1 MKSNIANILVKP
13 IKSLAW
19 CIYNSFHELNSDFKK
34 FWQSWLTHWEEKW
47 RMIAYWTDWYP
58 LSAMGGLATAHK
70 IIINWSRRNM
80 VLRTAI
86 INMEWKKKVKFWCF
100 SKLKGETCYFT
111 YIKFM
116 TLLMNI
122 LAPIVDNLFSLHVFA
137 D

>member
-1 MKSNIANILVKP
+1 MKSNIANILVKS

-19 CIYNSFHELNSDFKK
+19 CIYNSFHELNSDLKNV
-34 FWQSWLTHWEEKW
+34 LTKLTNALGRKMKNDSILDRLISIICNGRAGNCSQNNHKLKPEKHG
-47 RMIAYWTDWYP
+47 IAH
-58 LSAMGGLATAHK
+58 SNNKHGMK
-70 IIINWSRRNM
+70 R
-80 VLRTAI
+80 
-86 INMEWKKKVKFWCF
+86 KVKFWCF